1 MRLYDTINIID
12 ANDKNL
18 EKISKQGLLSL
29 SIEEMRAIKEYF
41 KKQKRNPT
49 DCEIETIAQT
59 WSEHCKHKTLTSEVE
74 LRIKKGKK
82 IIFKKYKNVLKETI
96 FYSTKKINHK
106 DCLSVFEDNAG
117 IIRFNKNYAVAFKV
131 ETHNHPSA
139 LEPYGGAA
147 TGVGGVIRD
156 IIGCG
161 LAAKPI
167 ANTDIFCF
175 GDLNYEKKIPK
186 GIFHPKRIFVG
197 VVSGVRDY
205 GNRMGIPTVNGAI
218 IFDNKFLFNP
228 LVYCGCIGII
238 PVDRIQ
244 KKVKRG
250 QVIILLG
257 GKTGRDGIHG
267 ATFSSAALHK
277 QLPTSVVQIGD
288 PITEK
293 MFLDVI
299 LKARDLNLYTA
310 ITDCGAG
317 GLSSACGELTK
328 DFGCIIYLDKVPL
341 KYKGLK
347 PWEIWLSESQERMVV
362 ITDKDKVKNFL
373 SLCRDED
380 VEASVIGEVT
390 DNKKL
395 EVFYKNI
402 KVCELEMDFLHNG
415 LPKKKFKL
423 SYNFKKNNNT
433 RQIEIN
439 QQIEKIVEKVF
450 SSIDVCSKEW
460 VIRQYDHEVQG
471 NTLLKPLVGEQN
483 RGFYSPQDACVLY
496 PFNIE
501 GLENEKKAIS
511 ISCGIK
517 PSLGEINVEKMT
529 EYVIDEAI
537 RNLICVGTNLE
548 KIFLLDN
555 FCWGELNKKNLAEL
569 FLTCETAKNVA
580 LKYKTPFISGKDSL
594 NNYYILKNKKISI
607 PPTLLISALGI
618 IDNLKNI
625 KTSYFKSCNN
635 YIFLLGKH
643 SLGLGGSVLSK
654 CLKLKNLQIP
664 KFDIEAAIKTYKF
677 INTYNRHIESAH
689 DISDGGLITTV
700 VEMCFTNK
708 FGVEIE
714 VDVEDILNFL
724 FSEPV
729 GCIVVEVDKK
739 NKEFFENKLL
749 SEKVPYLFLGIV
761 QQQPYILIKNKNK
774 KVLSYSIEKVYSL
787 YSKQIETY
795 L

>member
-1 MRLYDTINIID
+1 MKLYNIINIID
-12 ANDKNL
+12 VDDREL
-18 EKISKQGLLSL
+18 EKISEQGLLSL

-41 KKQKRNPT
+41 KRQNRNPT
-49 DCEIETIAQT
+49 DCELETIAQT
-59 WSEHCKHKTLTSEVE
+59 WSEHCKHKTLTAEVE
-74 LRIKKGKK
+74 LKIKKGKK
-82 IIFKKYKNVLKETI
+82 FIVKKYKNVLKETI

-117 IIRFNKNYAVAFKV
+117 IVRFNESYAVAFKV

-161 LAAKPI
+161 LAAKPV
-167 ANTDIFCF
+167 ANTDVFCF
-175 GDLNYEKKIPK
+175 GELSYDKKLPK
-186 GIFHPKRIFVG
+186 GVFHPKRIFLG
-197 VVSGVRDY
+197 VVCGVRDY
-205 GNRMGIPTVNGAI
+205 GNRMGIPTVNGTVV
-218 IFDNKFLFNP
+218 FDNKFLFNP
-228 LVYCGCIGII
+228 LVYCGCVGII
-238 PVDRIQ
+238 PVDKVE
-244 KKVKRG
+244 KKVKKG
-250 QVIILLG
+250 QVIILVG
-257 GKTGRDGIHG
+257 GRTGRDGIHG
-267 ATFSSAALHK
+267 ATFSSAALHE

-288 PITEK
+288 PVVEK

-328 DFGCIIYLDKVPL
+328 DFGCRVYLEKVPL
-341 KYKGLK
+341 KYKDLN

-362 ITDKDKVKNFL
+362 ITDKNKAEKFL
-373 SLCRDED
+373 SLCKEED
-380 VEASVIGEVT
+380 VEATIIGEVT
-390 DNKKL
+390 DSRKL
-395 EVFYKNI
+395 EVFYNNI
-402 KVCELEMDFLHNG
+402 KICELEMDFLHNG

-423 SYNFKKNNNT
+423 SYNFNKNNKT
-433 RQIEIN
+433 KKVEIN
-439 QQIEKIVEKVF
+439 QQIEKLVEKVF
-450 SSIDVCSKEW
+450 SSLNVCSKEW

-471 NTLLKPLVGEQN
+471 NTILKPLVGNQN
-483 RGFYSPQDACVLY
+483 TGFYSPQDACVLY

-501 GLENEKKAIS
+501 GLETENKAIS

-517 PSLGEINVEKMT
+517 PSLGEIDVEKMT

-537 RNLICVGTNLE
+537 RNLICVGTSLE

-580 LKYKTPFISGKDSL
+580 LKYKTPFVSGKDSL
-594 NNYYILKNKKISI
+594 NNYYIFKNKKISI

-618 IDNLKNI
+618 IDDLKNI

-635 YIFLLGKH
+635 YIFLLGQH

-654 CLKLKNLQIP
+654 SLKLKNLKIP
-664 KFDIEAAIKTYKF
+664 KFDINTSIKTYKF
-677 INTYNRHIESAH
+677 INNYNKYIKSAH
-689 DISDGGLITTV
+689 DISDGGVITTV
-700 VEMCFTNK
+700 AEMCFTNRL
-708 FGVEIE
+708 GAEIN
-714 VDVEDILNFL
+714 VNVKDILDFL
-724 FSEPV
+724 FSEPA

-739 NKEFFENKLL
+739 DKEFFEKKLL
-749 SEKVPYLFLGIV
+749 SEKIPYLLLGIV
-761 QQQPYILIKNKNK
+761 NQQPYIVIKNKNK
-774 KVLSYSIEKVYSL
+774 KLLDYSIEKIYNL
-787 YSKQIETY
+787 WSKQIKI
-795 L
+795 